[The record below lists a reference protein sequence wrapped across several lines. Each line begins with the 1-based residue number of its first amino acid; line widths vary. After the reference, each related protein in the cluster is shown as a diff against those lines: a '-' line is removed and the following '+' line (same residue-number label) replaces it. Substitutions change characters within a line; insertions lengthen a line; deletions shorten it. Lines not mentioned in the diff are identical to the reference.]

1 MKRIALGPL
10 VSISGALLLIVAL
23 FLDWF
28 EPGINAWKAYEV
40 LDLVLIFLGV
50 AVICASLDRLGAHLP
65 ATPALE
71 HTILPL
77 SAVTF
82 VIVISQILNHPPAA
96 IGRENEIGLYL
107 AIGGAVLMVAGA
119 VSAVARISVG
129 VERRG
134 ESPPPAARA
143 GGSEDPTEVVS
154 GSVD

>member
-1 MKRIALGPL
+1 MKTHFSLGPV
-10 VSISGALLLIVAL
+10 VSIGGALLLVVAL

-28 EPGINAWKAYEV
+28 SPSINAWKAYEV
-40 LDLVLIFLGV
+40 LDLVLIFLAV

-65 ATPALE
+65 ATPQLE
-71 HTILPL
+71 HTVLPL

-96 IGRENEIGLYL
+96 IGRENEVGLYL

-119 VSAVARISVG
+119 VAAVAKISVG
-129 VERRG
+129 VEPRAG
-134 ESPPPAARA
+134 ARA
-143 GGSEDPTEVVS
+143 GEDETERMP